1 MEQYEYL
8 NGPPSPRMVAEL
20 AMRHD
25 ALVKQLADAQ
35 ATIAALQ
42 AQLESANKLIHKKN
56 CDLGRAETIVNDLQS
71 QLTQRT
77 AELEAAK
84 RLATNAQ
91 WQIDYVLAEA
101 KKAFDLKG
109 HYTPSDLV
117 DCVLRPAASM
127 LKERDEL
134 KAELER
140 VRGLIAA
147 LPKVEGEIAD
157 ETILDLWE
165 SDAIT
170 FDALRGLLQHRQ
182 GME

>member
-35 ATIAALQ
+35 AAIAALEQ
-42 AQLESANKLIHKKN
+42 RVKELKQWVQDQSTANLETMRHMDEMQS
-56 CDLGRAETIVNDLQS
+56 RAMDAES

-77 AELEAAK
+77 AELA
-84 RLATNAQ
+84 
-91 WQIDYVLAEA
+91 
-101 KKAFDLKG
+101 
-109 HYTPSDLV
+109 
-117 DCVLRPAASM
+117 
-127 LKERDEL
+127 
-134 KAELER
+134 R
-140 VRGLIAA
+140 VRKTLVETSLYLQQERANRDSLAACVYRDVKTIKELRTLVLA